1 MANVRFFGFSSAVPP
16 APDSQDGGADGPK
29 VNIPLEFGREKLK

>member
-1 MANVRFFGFSSAVPP
+1 MFGFQRFSSALSPGT
-16 APDSQDGGADGPK
+16 DLLGGAAEGPL